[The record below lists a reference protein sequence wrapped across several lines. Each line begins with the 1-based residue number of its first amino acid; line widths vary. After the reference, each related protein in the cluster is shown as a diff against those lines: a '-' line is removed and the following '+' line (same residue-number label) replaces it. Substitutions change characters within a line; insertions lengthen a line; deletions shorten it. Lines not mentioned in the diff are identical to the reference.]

1 MQMKSKFEAQKN
13 PVKGIEFKIDPE
25 HCMAPPL
32 EDHNI
37 CQICTFVVSD
47 PQQCGECD
55 SLKCAACIK
64 SWMIKSKECLIAEL
78 SLTQPKSTGS
88 SCMRS
93 IKQASNARAATN
105 PISTRK
111 QKLITDYALRLH

>member
-1 MQMKSKFEAQKN
+1 MKSKFEAQKN

-64 SWMIKSKECLIAEL
+64 SWMIKSKECLNCRAEFYPTKVNRIIMNAL
-78 SLTQPKSTGS
+78 NQTSFKCQ
-88 SCMRS
+88 SCN
-93 IKQASNARAATN
+93 K
-105 PISTRK
+105 PYK
-111 QKLITDYALRLH
+111 Y